1 MIPITTVRGPILA
14 FLLYSWKI
22 ETLFPKL
29 EDQKLQTMQLL
40 ELKVI
45 FLCFTEVWNVE
56 KITSIWHENRGLDV
70 I

>member
-1 MIPITTVRGPILA
+1 MIPITTVRGPLLT

-56 KITSIWHENRGLDV
+56 KITSILHENRGLDV